1 VDEDMIEGTVA
12 LEDILGSVVAG
23 PESAAVRFTQ
33 FQGDWVARFVST
45 HRLRWPDGR
54 SGPVSLLFQD
64 LHGRTF
70 LRAPVPSL
78 RDVVLGPSSAS
89 SSSSQADQIRH
100 SA

>member
-1 VDEDMIEGTVA
+1 MIEGTVA

-23 PESAAVRFTQ
+23 PESASVRFSQ
-33 FQGDWVARFVST
+33 FQGDWVAHFISS

-54 SGPVSLLFQD
+54 SGPVSLVFQD

-78 RDVVLGPSSAS
+78 QDVVLGPNPAFSSPS
-89 SSSSQADQIRH
+89 EFDQIRH